1 MQCNCILL
9 VMVRK
14 AEERTQVELEV
25 ESSYVELFGINSSQ
39 C

>member
-1 MQCNCILL
+1 MQCDCILL
-9 VMVRK
+9 VTVRR
-14 AEERTQVELEV
+14 AEEWTQVELEV